1 MFKVIVMG
9 NVRKE
14 GIDMV
19 KAFAEPALL
28 EEPVRDTA
36 LAEAIKDADAI
47 LHKIGKLNRGVL
59 QHQTKL
65 QIIARHGVGLDD
77 LDLDYIQTL
86 GIPVTI
92 TPGKNT
98 NAVAEFTIGLMIAL
112 VRNICKADARVKKHH
127 SWARES
133 FMGYEMQ
140 RLHVGIVGMG
150 RIGNRVVDLLTC
162 MGAEVSAYDPLIE
175 SKRPDVTFLPFE
187 TLLAKADVIT
197 FHCPLTDATRHMI
210 NMENIHLIKEG
221 AYLINTAR
229 GGVVDPEA
237 LTAALKSGKLKGAA
251 LDVFSTEPPD
261 FQSELFCMDNV
272 ITSPHIAAMSFG
284 SQIGMAEDA
293 ADEIR
298 RVLKLKKGPLHDI
311 FADDSSK

>member
-9 NVRKE
+9 NVRREGVDIVKE
-14 GIDMV
+14 
-19 KAFAEPALL
+19 FAEPVLL
-28 EEPVRDTA
+28 EEPVREDR
-36 LAEAIKDADAI
+36 LMEEIKDADAI
-47 LHKIGKLNRGVL
+47 LHKIGKLKKDIL

-77 LDLDYIQTL
+77 LDLNYIQTL

-98 NAVAEFTIGLMIAL
+98 NAVAEFTIGLMFAL
-112 VRNICKADARVKKHH
+112 LRNICKADVQVKKHR

-133 FMGYEMQ
+133 FMGFEIQ

-150 RIGNRVVDLLTC
+150 RIGNRIADLLTC
-162 MGAEVSAYDPLIE
+162 MGAGILAYDPLVE
-175 SKRPDVTFLPFE
+175 STRRDVTVLPFE
-187 TLLAKADVIT
+187 ALLAKSDVIT

-210 NMENIHLIKEG
+210 NMDNIRLIKDG

-237 LTAALKSGKLKGAA
+237 LTAALKTGKLKGAA
-251 LDVFSTEPPD
+251 LDVYSSEPPD
-261 FQSELFCMDNV
+261 FQSELFRMDNV
-272 ITSPHIAAMSFG
+272 ITSPHIAAMSYG
-284 SQIGMAEDA
+284 SQIGMAQGA

-298 RVLKLKKGPLHDI
+298 RVLKLKQRPLHHI
-311 FADDSSK
+311 FADDSS

>member
-14 GIDMV
+14 GIDIV
-19 KAFAEPALL
+19 KAFAETVLL
-28 EEPVRDTA
+28 EEPVR
-36 LAEAIKDADAI
+36 EARLVDEIKDADAI
-47 LHKIGKLNRGVL
+47 LHKIGKLNRDIL

-77 LDLDYIQTL
+77 LDLDAIQAL

-92 TPGKNT
+92 TPGRNT

-112 VRNICKADARVKKHH
+112 LRNICKADAQVKKHH

-133 FMGYEMQ
+133 FMGDEVK

-150 RIGNRVVDLLTC
+150 QIGNRVADLLTC
-162 MGAEVSAYDPLIE
+162 LGAEVSAYDPLVE
-175 SKRPDVTFLPFE
+175 SRRPDVTFLPFE
-187 TLLAKADVIT
+187 ALLQSADVIT
-197 FHCPLTDATRHMI
+197 LHCPLTHATRHMV
-210 NMENIHLIKEG
+210 NMENIHRIKKG

-237 LTAALKSGKLKGAA
+237 LIAALKSGKLKGAA
-251 LDVFSTEPPD
+251 LDVHSTEPPD
-261 FQSELFCMDNV
+261 FQSELFRMDNV
-272 ITSPHIAAMSFG
+272 ITSPHIAAMSYG
-284 SQIGMAEDA
+284 SQIGMAQGA

-298 RVLKLKKGPLHDI
+298 RVLKLKQRPMHNI
-311 FADDSSK
+311 FADAPS